1 MMREYITSFRFLV
14 ARSIVLPFLPDCGAG
29 AAENNPSE
37 FLSAAPT
44 RKKNRTLF
52 MKMRQDPAARGGLML
67 FFKLLCAGCL
77 HCEALAKQWR
87 RRESNPRLTIEPM
100 DRLQA

>member
-44 RKKNRTLF
+44 RKKIVPF
-52 MKMRQDPAARGGLML
+52 SGKYVKIPPRGTG
-67 FFKLLCAGCL
+67 
-77 HCEALAKQWR
+77 
-87 RRESNPRLTIEPM
+87 
-100 DRLQA
+100 